1 MELSLRHAIRLKHN
15 CIGTGHILLGLV
27 HDADQPACRLLWEAG
42 ADLGELRVDLERRI
56 AAEAA

>member
-1 MELSLRHAIRLKHN
+1 MRLKHN